1 LVEHELDVLM
11 ARPAQ
16 RHDEEPCL
24 ERLPG
29 LMDERRDGTEVDLR
43 GIGRREIRDRCGGD
57 AALGAS
63 DSSGTDAPRN
73 NFPLAVVACKRT
85 I

>member
-1 LVEHELDVLM
+1 
-11 ARPAQ
+11 
-16 RHDEEPCL
+16 
-24 ERLPG
+24 
-29 LMDERRDGTEVDLR
+29 MDERRDGTEVDLR

-73 NFPLAVVACKRT
+73 NFPYSRGRV
-85 I
+85 